1 MILTSERVDEVSQG
15 PDRRAG
21 CRLESAEQK
30 GKVAPARRLQLRLE
44 IATLPSY
51 MSSVDLDSFG
61 QLSVFLSS
69 AEPSSRTH
77 QSLIAALAAVRTLA
91 ALQLDNSSN
100 ERRPASAGAAY
111 GPT

>member
-1 MILTSERVDEVSQG
+1 MNLTSERVDDVSQG

-30 GKVAPARRLQLRLE
+30 GKVEPARRLQLRLE

-61 QLSVFLSS
+61 QLSVFLIECR
-69 AEPSSRTH
+69 AKFPHPSKFDRCP
-77 QSLIAALAAVRTLA
+77 
-91 ALQLDNSSN
+91 
-100 ERRPASAGAAY
+100 RRSVHLGCVA
-111 GPT
+111 TRQFLE